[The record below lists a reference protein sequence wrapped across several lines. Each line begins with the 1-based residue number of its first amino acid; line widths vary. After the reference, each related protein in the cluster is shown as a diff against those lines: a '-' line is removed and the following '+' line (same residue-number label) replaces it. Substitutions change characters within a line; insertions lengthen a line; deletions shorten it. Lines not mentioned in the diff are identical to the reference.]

1 VGFYFPGNYHPALP
15 YKSNSKQ
22 MFLLCSD
29 CADTMKYGNCTHT
42 DERCIVGTWLVDKI
56 RRAIEMVY
64 S

>member
-1 VGFYFPGNYHPALP
+1 
-15 YKSNSKQ
+15 

-42 DERCIVGTWLVDKI
+42 DERCIVGTWVVDKI